1 MEIPVIRNVLEA
13 NGKLAASLKDQFA
26 KHGILALN
34 LISSPGAG
42 KTSLL
47 ERTLTDLASEFR
59 MAVIEG
65 DLQTDNDA
73 RRVAATGAK
82 AVQINTDGGCHLDS
96 NLVMEALGAF
106 DLNEI
111 DILFIENVGNLVC
124 PVEFDCGEDAKIAL
138 LSVTEGDDKPEKY
151 PLLFNRASAMVLNKI
166 DLLPYVDFDVEVA
179 ARHARH
185 LNADL
190 ALFEV
195 SCRTGEGLENGTLG
209 CAKRRKPKRALDY
222 PVFGIIR
229 SKKSLPDFER
239 LFLHQRSIPYIWTC
253 TPKAWLPTG
262 SSGGS

>member
-13 NGKLAASLKDQFA
+13 NGKLAASLKEQFA

-96 NLVMEALGAF
+96 NLVMEALGAL
-106 DLNEI
+106 DRY
-111 DILFIENVGNLVC
+111 
-124 PVEFDCGEDAKIAL
+124 PVH
-138 LSVTEGDDKPEKY
+138 
-151 PLLFNRASAMVLNKI
+151 R
-166 DLLPYVDFDVEVA
+166 
-179 ARHARH
+179 
-185 LNADL
+185 
-190 ALFEV
+190 
-195 SCRTGEGLENGTLG
+195 
-209 CAKRRKPKRALDY
+209 KRREPRL
-222 PVFGIIR
+222 PRRIR
-229 SKKSLPDFER
+229 LRRRRQDRPA
-239 LFLHQRSIPYIWTC
+239 QRDRRRRQ
-253 TPKAWLPTG
+253 A
-262 SSGGS
+262 